1 MLEKCVKAG
10 LRMTNQRVSIAT
22 TLDESLD
29 HPDADEIYRRAHQ
42 LDPTISIA
50 TVYRTLGIFEKA
62 GLIQKVTVGDGRS
75 HYEVARDDHEHLVDV
90 ENGQIHEF
98 QSEQLQ
104 ALLINIADEMGFELT
119 GHKLQVYGKKHG
131 NVACRCIQIKVY

>member
-1 MLEKCVKAG
+1 MLEKCIKAG

-29 HPDADEIYRRAHQ
+29 HPDADEIYRRAHEI
-42 LDPTISIA
+42 DPTISIA

-75 HYEVARDDHEHLVDV
+75 HYEVAAM
-90 ENGQIHEF
+90 IT
-98 QSEQLQ
+98 S
-104 ALLINIADEMGFELT
+104 IWLT
-119 GHKLQVYGKKHG
+119 LKTVKFMNFRVNSSRLY
-131 NVACRCIQIKVY
+131 